1 MIAALA
7 CALVVVPGASAA
19 ALSTVV
25 DVGTTAG
32 SITPATVTGSA
43 GDTFQIRNLGS
54 EQYGAI
60 FVLDASGTASVSQ
73 WSCAPSAGCRVADGE
88 TATITILTPGTL
100 TIERNS
106 SVSGTTTIGTLTVA
120 APAAPAAAPVLP
132 CDSSAWNF
140 GVVDYT
146 SGGYGDQILVTW
158 TAPKICSGS
167 VTAFTLHQAT
177 SATGSETAVDP
188 ALCTPALS
196 PAAAAGTWSCALKVA
211 SITGNELF
219 FRVTGTTSGGQS
231 VTSRQVK
238 WERDAAPN
246 ADVVKFGTGA
256 CGGGGTTNSMVPGGL
271 VCFIISLVIQTE
283 YASNGN
289 QSLTDKQARE
299 LLNIGVAFADTQSTR
314 QGRAAKTK
322 WVSIGKKTIKIK
334 KSGKL
339 TTSLPISKRG
349 RALLKKGPLKVRVT
363 YTLTRGTNER
373 RIVKFVTLPR
383 IAS

>member
-1 MIAALA
+1 
-7 CALVVVPGASAA
+7 
-19 ALSTVV
+19 
-25 DVGTTAG
+25 
-32 SITPATVTGSA
+32 
-43 GDTFQIRNLGS
+43 
-54 EQYGAI
+54 
-60 FVLDASGTASVSQ
+60 
-73 WSCAPSAGCRVADGE
+73 
-88 TATITILTPGTL
+88 
-100 TIERNS
+100 
-106 SVSGTTTIGTLTVA
+106 
-120 APAAPAAAPVLP
+120 
-132 CDSSAWNF
+132 
-140 GVVDYT
+140 
-146 SGGYGDQILVTW
+146 
-158 TAPKICSGS
+158 
-167 VTAFTLHQAT
+167 
-177 SATGSETAVDP
+177 
-188 ALCTPALS
+188 
-196 PAAAAGTWSCALKVA
+196 VA
-211 SITGNELF
+211 SITGNELY

-339 TTSLPISKRG
+339 TTSLPITKRG